1 MNEKICHL
9 WHNIKIK
16 FENNIKINKK
26 MNTKKLYHF
35 HVKPLILI
43 VGSILAFFAWHQI
56 AHAVYESTFI
66 ISAYYSPQPGQ
77 ERYVTG
83 SFEGDIRLNGSG
95 VNSADGTPVYP
106 GMIAAPSTYPF
117 GTKMKIPG
125 IGTVAVHDR
134 GGAIVNAGERGHAYD
149 RLDVWMGY
157 GDAGLTRALN
167 WGKRTVTA
175 TVYGQDPSIEENVYL
190 EGFSEAEKFIR
201 NIVVQQKIFKE
212 DLWFGTSGDKVD
224 DLQKYLVDLGYYK
237 GKIDGYYGDEV
248 YKAVM
253 QFQIEEGIVDR
264 QEDFGAGYLGPQT
277 RARLEAVITNRKKEL
292 VPKKN
297 LGKDDSGEEVKRL
310 QEALQKLGY
319 DLEITGIYDDTT
331 INAVFEFQKEHEIVD
346 YEDDL
351 GAGYFGPKT
360 FAVLSQKLSEL
371 DESPI
376 AQAHEASIIQAEFDA
391 FANDLKPGD
400 KGEEVK
406 HLQEDLKK
414 FNLFAIEPTG
424 YYGDLTKHAVLKFQQ
439 KKGIIASASDSG
451 AGVFGPATRGTF
463 NDILGYRAN
472 TQAIIATKTASF
484 NEENKIVA
492 ENSTEEDDGT
502 SSFTVDLSI
511 GSRGEQVALLQKTL
525 KELGFYK
532 GGFTTD
538 YYGNITKDAVVD
550 FQLEKGLISSVNDQ
564 GAGNV
569 GPQTRSILNA
579 ML

>member
-1 MNEKICHL
+1 
-9 WHNIKIK
+9 
-16 FENNIKINKK
+16 
-26 MNTKKLYHF
+26 MNTKSLYHF
-35 HVKPLILI
+35 HAKPMILI
-43 VGSILAFFAWHQI
+43 IGTILAFFALHQI
-56 AHAVYESTFI
+56 AHAAYQKTFI
-66 ISAYYSPQPGQ
+66 ISAYYSPLAGQ

-83 SFEGDIRLNGSG
+83 SYEGDIRLNGSG

-106 GMIAAPSTYPF
+106 GMIAAPSTYAF

-134 GGAIVNAGERGHAYD
+134 GGAIVHAGERGNSHD

-175 TVYGQDPSIEENVYL
+175 TVYGRDPNIEENVYL
-190 EGFSEAEKFIR
+190 EGFSEAERFIR
-201 NIVVQQKIFKE
+201 NIVVQQKIFKK
-212 DLWFGTSGDKVD
+212 DLWYGTSGDKVKELQEYLT
-224 DLQKYLVDLGYYK
+224 DLDYYK

-253 QFQIEEGIVDR
+253 QFQIDERIVDR

-277 RARLEAVITNRKKEL
+277 RSKLEAVITNRKKEL

-297 LGKDDSGEEVKRL
+297 LGKDDSGDEVKKL
-310 QEALQKLGY
+310 QKALQKLGF
-319 DLEITGIYDDTT
+319 DVEITGIYDEDT

-360 FAVLSQKLSEL
+360 FSVLSQKLSEL
-371 DESPI
+371 DDTAI
-376 AQAHEASIIQAEFDA
+376 AQVQEASIVQAEFDA
-391 FANDLKPGD
+391 FTNDLKPGD
-400 KGEEVK
+400 KGTDVRR
-406 HLQEDLKK
+406 LQEDLKK

-439 KKGIIASASDSG
+439 KKGIITSQNDSG
-451 AGVFGPATRGTF
+451 AGVFGPRTRMAV
-463 NDILGYRAN
+463 NNILGYRAN
-472 TQAIIATKTASF
+472 TKAIIASKTASF
-484 NEENKIVA
+484 KNKVAIKSEEKADVQ
-492 ENSTEEDDGT
+492 SPVFT
-502 SSFTVDLSI
+502 SELSI

-525 KELGFYK
+525 KDLGFYN

-538 YYGNITKDAVVD
+538 YYGNITKDAVIN
-550 FQLEKGLISSVNDQ
+550 FQLDKGLISSVNDME
-564 GAGNV
+564 AGNV
-569 GPQTRSILNA
+569 GSRTREALNA
-579 ML
+579 LL